1 MSGVINCPI
10 APLREPRE
18 MATDYATHG
27 PQAHRSFELLR
38 ELAER
43 LRVTM
48 DLADTTA
55 GRLLQG
61 PLAGAMGHAGQLV
74 LLRRLSGSPIPPED
88 WFCYVAAAPDGQ
100 LVGFAKGE
108 PHDGGVPGFEGELDK
123 IYVLRAWHRSGIGRA
138 LVEQVARR
146 FLAQGVASM
155 LLFGD
160 ARNPSNGFYERLG
173 AERLFS
179 PEGEFHGGYG
189 WRDLRRLVPD
199 ALST

>member
-1 MSGVINCPI
+1 MT
-10 APLREPRE
+10 LK
-18 MATDYATHG
+18 
-27 PQAHRSFELLR
+27 RSFEIREARADDVPALAALHVATFKEAHGQRGAPNYELR
-38 ELAER
+38 EAQWRTAFER
-43 LRVTM
+43 
-48 DLADTTA
+48 
-55 GRLLQG
+55 
-61 PLAGAMGHAGQLV
+61 GQN
-74 LLRRLSGSPIPPED
+74 
-88 WFCYVAAAPDGQ
+88 WFCYVAEARDGQ
-100 LVGFAKGE
+100 RVGFAKGQL
-108 PHDGGVPGFEGELDK
+108 HDGGVPRFQGELDK

-160 ARNPSNGFYERLG
+160 ARNPSNGFYERLE

-189 WRDLRRLVPD
+189 WSDLRSLLPN